1 MAYNE
6 KQKLNTIKY
15 QDENLDVIRFRV
27 RRGEKAEL
35 EAEAARAGYSAYSRY
50 IIDAINEK
58 AGRVVLTM
66 PTERGTKRKPAAEE
80 PERVRIVVAEVPQPE
95 PENVVFVTKE

>member
-27 RRGEKAEL
+27 RRGEKAAL
-35 EAEAARAGYSAYSRY
+35 EEAAAAAGYSAYSRF

-58 AGRVVLTM
+58 AGRNVLTM
-66 PTERGTKRKPAAEE
+66 PTERGTKRKTVEE
-80 PERVRIVVAEVPQPE
+80 
-95 PENVVFVTKE
+95 

>member
-27 RRGEKAEL
+27 RRGEKAAL
-35 EAEAARAGYSAYSRY
+35 EEVAAAAGYSAYSRF

-58 AGRVVLTM
+58 AGRNVLTM
-66 PTERGTKRKPAAEE
+66 PTERGTKRKTVEE
-80 PERVRIVVAEVPQPE
+80 
-95 PENVVFVTKE
+95 

>member
-27 RRGEKAEL
+27 RRGEKAAL
-35 EAEAARAGYSAYSRY
+35 EAEATAAGYSAYSRY
-50 IIDAINEK
+50 IIDAINAK
-58 AGRVVLTM
+58 AGRQLLTM
-66 PTERGTKRKPAAEE
+66 PAERGTKRKTMEE
-80 PERVRIVVAEVPQPE
+80 
-95 PENVVFVTKE
+95 